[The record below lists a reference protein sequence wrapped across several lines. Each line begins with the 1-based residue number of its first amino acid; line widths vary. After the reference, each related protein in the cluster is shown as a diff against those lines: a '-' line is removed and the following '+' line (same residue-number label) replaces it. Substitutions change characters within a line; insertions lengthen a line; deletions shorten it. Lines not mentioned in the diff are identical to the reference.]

1 MSLIYKQLW
10 IRGAKDRRKV
20 LALFDTG
27 ASESFIRPDIAYGIG
42 VSLKLRM
49 PFRVEFGRG
58 TARVEEQVEAVITI
72 DGFRIRWSYSL
83 IPKITEE
90 LVIGTDFLQ
99 RYRIKL
105 DPAKEKITVDPKY
118 LKVKLVRTVYPGFLF
133 SQLSLG

>member
-1 MSLIYKQLW
+1 MSLIYRQLW
-10 IRGAKDRRKV
+10 IRGAKGRRKV

-27 ASESFIRPDIAYGIG
+27 ASESFIRSDVAYHIG
-42 VSLKLRM
+42 VPLKLLM

-58 TARVEEQVEAVITI
+58 AARVKEQVEAVITI

-83 IPKITEE
+83 IPKMTEE

-105 DPAKEKITVDPKY
+105 DPAKEKIIVDPKY
-118 LKVKLVRTVYPGFLF
+118 LKVKLVR
-133 SQLSLG
+133 SAHR